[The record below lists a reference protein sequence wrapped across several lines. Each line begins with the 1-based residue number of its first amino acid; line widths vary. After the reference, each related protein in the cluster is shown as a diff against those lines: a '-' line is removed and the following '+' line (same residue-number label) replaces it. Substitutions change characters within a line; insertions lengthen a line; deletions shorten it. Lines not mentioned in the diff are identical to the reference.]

1 MPLPSQARSSWED
14 LHEMYIRLPD
24 FQRERLA
31 RMGFGHFLEI
41 VPFEIHLG
49 LLVSFAERFHSAS
62 SSFILRVG
70 EMMITLEDVVRL
82 VGLRI
87 DGEPMVVVWQPCY
100 GDELEACY
108 GMRPPCSGHY
118 HTHVNIRWLKEHLDD
133 LLLADVA
140 APGVADQ

>member
-14 LHEMYIRLPD
+14 LHETYIRLPD

-31 RMGFGHFLEI
+31 LMGFGHFLEI

-49 LLVSFAERFHSAS
+49 LLVSFAERFHGPSD
-62 SSFILRVG
+62 SFILRVG

-87 DGEPMVVVWQPCY
+87 DGEPVVAVW
-100 GDELEACY
+100 
-108 GMRPPCSGHY
+108 
-118 HTHVNIRWLKEHLDD
+118 
-133 LLLADVA
+133 
-140 APGVADQ
+140 